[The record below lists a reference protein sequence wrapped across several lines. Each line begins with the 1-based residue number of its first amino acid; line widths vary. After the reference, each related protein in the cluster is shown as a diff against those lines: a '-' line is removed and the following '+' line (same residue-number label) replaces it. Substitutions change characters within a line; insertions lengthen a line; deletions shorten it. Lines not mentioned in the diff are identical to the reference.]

1 MNKNV
6 KYGNWIIIVVSMFI
20 LLVIGASLYI
30 GIKNMEVLETSSA
43 IETNDN
49 SVTLREENESQDE
62 WRKRN

>member
-1 MNKNV
+1 LNKNV

>member
-62 WRKRN
+62 

>member
-1 MNKNV
+1 MLNKNV

-62 WRKRN
+62 